1 VCLQQTRNYA
11 FHRASNYRWIIIHF
25 GGKGDGFFFVFW
37 PFWQCQ
43 AQLNSLTQNW
53 GMHIAVIFIYFGN
66 ALCLSHN
73 NMYMYSTQDNATQ
86 LQVIEPTALLLL
98 HCVVVAVSA
107 NTCKSI
113 KRRAA
118 GLMYPKKKT
127 SKSMSNVYRTIPSVF
142 SATDADTD
150 TDTDTDWNLMRACLA
165 FHFVLVF
172 YYYFAQVACC

>member
-1 VCLQQTRNYA
+1 
-11 FHRASNYRWIIIHF
+11 
-25 GGKGDGFFFVFW
+25 
-37 PFWQCQ
+37 
-43 AQLNSLTQNW
+43 
-53 GMHIAVIFIYFGN
+53 
-66 ALCLSHN
+66 
-73 NMYMYSTQDNATQ
+73 MYMYSTQDNATQ